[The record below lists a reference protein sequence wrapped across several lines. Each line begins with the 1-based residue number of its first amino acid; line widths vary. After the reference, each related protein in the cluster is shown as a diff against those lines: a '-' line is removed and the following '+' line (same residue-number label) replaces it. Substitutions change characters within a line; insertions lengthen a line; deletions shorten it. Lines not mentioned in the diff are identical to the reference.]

1 MKRQSF
7 VLSTGAALAGGAL
20 PAIASGSPRVS
31 GVHQP
36 RHQMPDE
43 DESSRLLGSLFL
55 SPYNFVPKNFA
66 PCDGRILRLGENPAL
81 YTLLGNRFGGDLD
94 HFALPNLTG
103 QAPIKGLSYL
113 IATRGIYPERK
124 APEERALGIT
134 PLLGQLTLVAISSRV
149 MPPQGSAVRR
159 PVAEDRWERRALRTA
174 RDDVRRRRDQ
184 DVRGSRSD
192 KHEPTKGVRYVM
204 ALVGRFP
211 FKDLTRTS
219 IPSPTNSVTAHC
231 ARVVRIPSSTETP

>member
-7 VLSTGAALAGGAL
+7 VLATGAALAGGAL
-20 PAIASGSPRVS
+20 PAIASGSPRMS

-124 APEERALGIT
+124 GREERLFGIT
-134 PLLGQLTLVAISSRV
+134 PLLGQLTLVAYLDKYV
-149 MPPQGSAVRR
+149 PPQGWAACNGQLLTIDGNVALYALLGTTFGGDGIKTFAV
-159 PVAEDRWERRALRTA
+159 PDLR
-174 RDDVRRRRDQ
+174 
-184 DVRGSRSD
+184 G
-192 KHEPTKGVRYVM
+192 HEPTKGVRYVM

-211 FKDLTRTS
+211 S
-219 IPSPTNSVTAHC
+219 EH
-231 ARVVRIPSSTETP
+231 

>member
-94 HFALPNLTG
+94 HFALPNLKG

-124 APEERALGIT
+124 GREERLFGIT
-134 PLLGQLTLVAISSRV
+134 PLLGQLTLVAYLDKY
-149 MPPQGSAVRR
+149 MPPQGWAVCDGQLLKIDGN
-159 PVAEDRWERRALRTA
+159 VALYALLGTTFGGDGIKTFA
-174 RDDVRRRRDQ
+174 VPDL
-184 DVRGSRSD
+184 S

-211 FKDLTRTS
+211 FKD
-219 IPSPTNSVTAHC
+219 
-231 ARVVRIPSSTETP
+231 